1 MSVSQKKT
9 LNKKAKKGIEQV
21 IMSVY
26 NFFLSFRKH
35 HKMAQ
40 RNNENNE

>member
-1 MSVSQKKT
+1 MSQKKT
-9 LNKKAKKGIEQV
+9 VNKKAKKGTEQV
-21 IMSVY
+21 IVSVY
-26 NFFLSFRKH
+26 NVFLSFRKH